1 MSRVKY
7 EYKIVETSK
16 LLNEDDLNMYGENGW
31 ELVCIEYETRLT
43 IIYHFKRIKYE
54 KGYYD

>member
-16 LLNEDDLNMYGENGW
+16 LLNEDDLNMYGGNGW